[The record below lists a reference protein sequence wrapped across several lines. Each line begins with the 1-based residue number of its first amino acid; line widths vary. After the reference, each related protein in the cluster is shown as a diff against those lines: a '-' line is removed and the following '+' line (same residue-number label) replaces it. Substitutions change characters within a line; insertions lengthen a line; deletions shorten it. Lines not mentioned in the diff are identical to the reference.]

1 MTKVMLLEPQFA
13 RVLLPTKTLENFE
26 SNLVDVFH
34 VVVFGGA
41 TDDDAAQVAMVA
53 PRFGLVRSLDGESLS
68 VLLDFFILA
77 ARIPVASVF
86 LVPTHVAQQKSLLG
100 EIFPTEFARE
110 RLHVAAL
117 F

>member
-1 MTKVMLLEPQFA
+1 M
-13 RVLLPTKTLENFE
+13 
-26 SNLVDVFH
+26 
-34 VVVFGGA
+34 VVFGGA

-77 ARIPVASVF
+77 ARIPVASAF

-100 EIFPTEFARE
+100 ESFSAEFACE

-117 F
+117 L